1 MADQRKGFWLTD
13 PKKRQHRSVKRGLG
27 QNPGADTEY
36 GPWNDPT
43 NLFANDYR
51 LYVDIYS
58 VHTKTN
64 VKFKAML
71 ENYAESVNTQLASE
85 TLVGHSEPLRKVK
98 GIDRSISIGLNLVA
112 GDLYQA
118 RYNLRDLGLFV
129 KMMHPAV
136 EVEKVA
142 GVDQKLVLA
151 GGDPLFKI
159 RFMNFM
165 VEGTG
170 KQSAHINAK
179 ANGLKGYI
187 DGLQYSFD
195 LDSGFFGGAGE
206 EAGFVYP
213 QLIKMSF
220 NFYPFYS
227 STPAWT
233 FKETGDE
240 GRSAWTNKGFSHPN
254 SPHAFRGHED
264 QFAASWNQGTGARLN
279 TVDEARM
286 KDALSQGTVKVTRP
300 GDRE

>member
-1 MADQRKGFWLTD
+1 MADDNRSTRGYWLTD
-13 PKKRQHRSVKRGLG
+13 TETRQHRSVRKGMG
-27 QNPGADTEY
+27 QNPGADTTY

-43 NLFANDYR
+43 VNLANDYR

-71 ENYAESVNTQLASE
+71 DNYAESVNTQLASE
-85 TLVGHSEPLRKVK
+85 TLVGHAEPLRKVK
-98 GIDRSISIGLNLVA
+98 GLDRSISIGLNLVA

-159 RFMNFM
+159 RFMNFL
-165 VEGTG
+165 VEGTT

-179 ANGLKGYI
+179 DNGLKGYI

-195 LDSGFFGGAGE
+195 LDSGFFGGAGD

-233 FKETGDE
+233 FEEKGGEARG
-240 GRSAWTNKGFSHPN
+240 AWTNKGFSHPN
-254 SPHAFRGHED
+254 APHAYRAQQEGDFPS
-264 QFAASWNQGTGARLN
+264 SWNQSTPGNFKA
-279 TVDEARM
+279 VDDARM
-286 KDALSQGTVKVTRP
+286 SQALDQEKGNRK
-300 GDRE
+300 